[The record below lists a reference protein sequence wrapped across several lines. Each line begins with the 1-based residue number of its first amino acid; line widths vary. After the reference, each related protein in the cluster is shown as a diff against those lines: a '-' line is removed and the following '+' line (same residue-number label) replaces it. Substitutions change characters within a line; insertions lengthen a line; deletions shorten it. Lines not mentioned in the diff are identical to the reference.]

1 MKRSMSENNSDGEDN
16 MNDGANNLSSGG
28 GSNASGNYSNNNN
41 NRGQKRSR
49 NEEMIRLLIPS
60 RFAGGIIGK
69 GGQNIKRLRQEFH
82 ANINVEDC
90 PGPERTVNISAPELS
105 NALKVIEDI
114 LHNFGE
120 EDSEIDLRL
129 LIHQSLA
136 GCVIGKGGGKIKEI
150 RDKVGC
156 RILKVFS
163 SMCPQSSDRVVQ
175 CIGKAKECIDA
186 ISDILVLIK
195 EVPIKGTIQNYDP
208 MNYDDYLADK
218 YGGFGGDNA
227 GNRGNNNNNN
237 NNRGGSGGGGG
248 GGGSQGRNQRD
259 RSFERRDNNNRNFN
273 RRNDGGGRGGGN
285 GNGGGG
291 VGNNNMRDR
300 ERNNFINPWASS
312 PSMGNSSFD
321 GPNFNQFGNNGG
333 MGGFNNFNNPNTG
346 SPSSL
351 MNGFNGIGNNP
362 NMGNNNNAF
371 DNNMGNNGP
380 VFGLN
385 SSLGGGNMGNN
396 MPNNI
401 GNNGQNDEG
410 RETTQV
416 TIPKDLAGAIIGKA
430 GTRIRR
436 IRMES
441 NAFITIDEPAQGSTD
456 RIITISG
463 TARQIQLAQYLLQ
476 QSVREHRRN

>member
-1 MKRSMSENNSDGEDN
+1 MKRAMSENNSESEDN
-16 MNDGANNLSSGG
+16 VNEGVMNLSSGG
-28 GSNASGNYSNNNN
+28 GSNASGNHSNNNYNNN
-41 NRGQKRSR
+41 NRGQKRFR
-49 NEEMIRLLIPS
+49 NEETIRLLIPS

-69 GGQNIKRLRQEFH
+69 GGQNIKRLRQEFN

-90 PGPERTVNISAPELS
+90 PGPERTVNISAPELN

-114 LHNFGE
+114 LHNNFGE
-120 EDSEIDLRL
+120 ADSEIDLRL

-163 SMCPQSSDRVVQ
+163 NMCPQSSDRVVQ
-175 CIGKAKECIDA
+175 CIGKAKECMDA

-195 EVPIKGTIQNYDP
+195 EVPIKGSIQSYDP
-208 MNYDDYLADK
+208 INYDDYLADK

-227 GNRGNNNNNN
+227 GNGGNRNNNN
-237 NNRGGSGGGGG
+237 NNRGGNSGGGGG
-248 GGGSQGRNQRD
+248 GGGSGGGNGGQGRNNRD
-259 RSFERRDNNNRNFN
+259 RSFERRDNNRNFN
-273 RRNDGGGRGGGN
+273 RRNDGGGRGG
-285 GNGGGG
+285 
-291 VGNNNMRDR
+291 NNNMRDR
-300 ERNNFINPWASS
+300 DRNSFINPWASNQQ
-312 PSMGNSSFD
+312 PLGGNNFD
-321 GPNFNQFGNNGG
+321 GPNFSQFGNNGLGG
-333 MGGFNNFNNPNTG
+333 MGYNNFNNPNNT
-346 SPSSL
+346 SNTNSL
-351 MNGFNGIGNNP
+351 MNGFNGLGNNP
-362 NMGNNNNAF
+362 NLGNNSAFDNSMGGNMGMGGNNN
-371 DNNMGNNGP
+371 
-380 VFGLN
+380 L
-385 SSLGGGNMGNN
+385 GNN
-396 MPNNI
+396 MPNNL
-401 GNNGQNDEG
+401 GNNGQNDES